1 MLLQDPAHHTV
12 SPATME
18 KALIRGLEARAS
30 GIVQVEVSRS
40 MERSAGNGTI
50 AHAHMEK
57 TASAGMFVK
66 PVLRQVSLGRAIKPQ
81 VMIAQVLGVGHGFS
95 ESEGPVLSSASWGS
109 SWVMQDFIAAHNSVV
124 KSQKHNFEGCKIP
137 VPTAVRYDRIREAL
151 GDSITPK
158 EEQVLCLLKF
168 GMPIDC
174 KVSYG
179 IKKPQKNHFSAHN
192 FKEEVSLY
200 FFKSVQSKA
209 LLGPFKVSPITD
221 LCFSPLMTVPK
232 EKSK

>member
-1 MLLQDPAHHTV
+1 
-12 SPATME
+12 ME
-18 KALIRGLEARAS
+18 KTLVKGSEARAS
-30 GIVQVEVSRS
+30 EIVQVEVSRS
-40 MERSAGNGTI
+40 LEQFVGNGTI
-50 AHAHMEK
+50 ARAPME
-57 TASAGMFVK
+57 TTVSAGMFAK
-66 PVLRQVSLGRAIKPQ
+66 PVLRQVSLGRTIRHQ
-81 VMIAQVLGVGHGFS
+81 VMTAQVLGLNRGFS
-95 ESEGPVLSSASWGS
+95 ESEGPVPYSASWGS
-109 SWVMQDFIAAHNSVV
+109 SWSMQDFIAAHNSVV

-179 IKKPQKNHFSAHN
+179 VKKPQKNHFSAHS

-200 FFKSVQSKA
+200 F
-209 LLGPFKVSPITD
+209 L
-221 LCFSPLMTVPK
+221 
-232 EKSK
+232 